1 MSCPNEYGDQP
12 ERNEETALL
21 MTEEPETY
29 NENNSSSMPQ
39 QSFMHRKM
47 VLAVLASCC
56 LFTLSMLDV
65 KMLRSN
71 TNTKLENQVTGLA
84 KDVYELVDFHSG
96 KATETRMVLD
106 GNLTALVDHNLKMN
120 CANKAMT
127 GFNMVNYKN
136 VYAAYKYTCDT
147 GEN

>member
-1 MSCPNEYGDQP
+1 
-12 ERNEETALL
+12 
-21 MTEEPETY
+21 
-29 NENNSSSMPQ
+29 
-39 QSFMHRKM
+39 M
-47 VLAVLASCC
+47 VLAVLASIC
-56 LFTLSMLDV
+56 LFTLGMVDMELR
-65 KMLRSN
+65 RSN
-71 TNTKLENQVTGLA
+71 TNTNIENQVTGLA
-84 KDVYELVDFHSG
+84 KEEYKLVDFHSG

>member
-1 MSCPNEYGDQP
+1 
-12 ERNEETALL
+12 
-21 MTEEPETY
+21 MTTKFLI
-29 NENNSSSMPQ
+29 NSYQIP
-39 QSFMHRKM
+39 
-47 VLAVLASCC
+47 
-56 LFTLSMLDV
+56 
-65 KMLRSN
+65 
-71 TNTKLENQVTGLA
+71 TNSRAPRGGGSRGA
-84 KDVYELVDFHSG
+84 PRG
-96 KATETRMVLD
+96 GAWCWRGGRTETRMVLD